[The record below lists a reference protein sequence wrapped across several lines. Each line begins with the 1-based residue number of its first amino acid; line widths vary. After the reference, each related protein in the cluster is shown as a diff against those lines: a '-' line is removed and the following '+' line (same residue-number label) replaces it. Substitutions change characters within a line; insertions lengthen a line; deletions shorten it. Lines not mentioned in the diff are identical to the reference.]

1 MASGAGKNIFLTRAL
16 EKILA
21 DRERGEV
28 KMPHYERPVSQ
39 PSVRHYP
46 VYQFRIS
53 KSTHKAGGEHSQ
65 RLYERGSKL
74 CPPLSLLVLL
84 NFCSTSLY
92 QASPTMPCIFPVIMH
107 FCGYVSFPVFVMWI
121 YIVECVLKIS
131 VFIELNR
138 TVASHCGACVQAG
151 YASIY

>member
-21 DRERGEV
+21 ERERGEV

-53 KSTHKAGGEHSQ
+53 KSTHKAGGMVQ
-65 RLYERGSKL
+65 A
-74 CPPLSLLVLL
+74 
-84 NFCSTSLY
+84 STS
-92 QASPTMPCIFPVIMH
+92 QIFAIDHGLAVVYHVNI
-107 FCGYVSFPVFVMWI
+107 CRRG
-121 YIVECVLKIS
+121 L
-131 VFIELNR
+131 
-138 TVASHCGACVQAG
+138 
-151 YASIY
+151 